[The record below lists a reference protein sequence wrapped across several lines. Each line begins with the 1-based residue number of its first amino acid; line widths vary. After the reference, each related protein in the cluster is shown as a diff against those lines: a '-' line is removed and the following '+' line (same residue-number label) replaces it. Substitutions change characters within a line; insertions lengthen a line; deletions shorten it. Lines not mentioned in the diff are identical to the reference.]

1 MSSAD
6 AARWWRTASALVFS
20 GWMLP
25 AIVVLAL
32 GAWTLPAFQVT
43 ILAQLLSVG
52 TAALVFN
59 LMFGNA
65 GQVSMGAAAFLGTGA
80 FTAAGLSLGLG
91 LPFPIA
97 VLGGACAAAV
107 LGVAIGIP
115 SLRLTS
121 HYLVFSTLALH
132 FIVVFILSRIQQ
144 SAPGFAVPRIAPLGL
159 LYGEDARISSWAVL
173 YAILF
178 VATVQ
183 LVRNLMRRRPGRAW
197 TAIRE
202 HPAAA
207 AMMGIDVVFWRLSA
221 FAFSAFFFGLVGALQ
236 LFYLGHASV
245 DDFNLGVVISYVA
258 IVLVGGLGSVLGS
271 ILGTITI
278 VAVPYL
284 ISGSFESGILGEAGQ
299 SLQRYQF
306 AAVGLL
312 YGVLLVTVLL
322 IEPGGMAAALVRA
335 RAAWRRRGATR
346 ERSTDVRPAHAPHG
360 MSEGGVALLDVRDLI
375 VSYGSAAPAVRGVSL
390 EVPEGRIVTI
400 IGPNGAGKTS
410 ALRAIAGFLPGEG
423 ARVTATALLFGGRN
437 LRGLDPSAVA
447 AMGMSF
453 VPERDKVFRGL
464 SIREHLDLRS
474 PRDRASRARIRATIY
489 KMFPPLEALNDRRP
503 AGTLSGGERQMLA
516 LALALV
522 GEPKLLLLDEATL
535 GLAPVAIAQLSGILR
550 RLNRELGLTIL
561 MAEQNVPL
569 ALDLSDEICALSRGE
584 IVDIGPTAQW
594 DEVRISRAYLGTAV

>member
-1 MSSAD
+1 MSGSQSRTRWLTTFAD
-6 AARWWRTASALVFS
+6 S

-25 AIVVLAL
+25 VLLVLTVA
-32 GAWTLPAFQVT
+32 AWTLPAFQVT

-65 GQVSMGAAAFLGTGA
+65 GQISMGGAAFLGTGA
-80 FTAAGLSLGLG
+80 FTAAGLSLGTS
-91 LPFPIA
+91 LPPPIA

-132 FIVVFILSRIQQ
+132 FIVVFVLSRIQG
-144 SAPGFAVPRIAPLGL
+144 SLPGFAVPRTAPLGQL
-159 LYGEDARISSWAVL
+159 FGEDPRLSSWAVL
-173 YAILF
+173 YGLLF
-178 VATVQ
+178 VATLQ
-183 LVRNLMRRRPGRAW
+183 IVRNLMRRRPGRAW

-221 FAFSAFFFGLVGALQ
+221 FALSAFFFGLVGALQ

-258 IVLVGGLGSVLGS
+258 IVLVGGLGSALGSVLGT
-271 ILGTITI
+271 LTI

-284 ISGSFESGILGEAGQ
+284 ISGSFESGILGQAGQ

-306 AAVGLL
+306 AAAGLL
-312 YGVLLVTVLL
+312 YGVLLVAVLL
-322 IEPGGMAAALVRA
+322 SEPGGIAAALQ
-335 RAAWRRRGATR
+335 RRRGGWRVRGTRGIPATETQR
-346 ERSTDVRPAHAPHG
+346 GPRPHVPSSSA
-360 MSEGGVALLDVRDLI
+360 ALLEVRDLS
-375 VSYGSAAPAVRGVSL
+375 VRYGSAAPAVRGVSL
-390 EVPEGRIVTI
+390 DIPVRSIVTI

-410 ALRAIAGFLPGEG
+410 ALRAIAGFLPGETV
-423 ARVTATALLFGGRN
+423 RVSATGLRFGGRD
-437 LRGLDPSAVA
+437 LRGLDPSAIA
-447 AMGMSF
+447 AMGLSF

-474 PRDRASRARIRATIY
+474 PRDRASRARIRSTIHT
-489 KMFPPLEALNDRRP
+489 MFPPLAVLNDRKP

-535 GLAPVAIAQLSGILR
+535 GLAPVAIAQLTEILR

-561 MAEQNVPL
+561 MAEQNVRL
-569 ALDLSDEICALSRGE
+569 ALELSDQICALSRGE
-584 IVDIGPTAQW
+584 IVDSGPTAGW
-594 DEVRISRAYLGTAV
+594 DQPRISRAYLGNAV